1 MDSDPEIAHLRE
13 RTRGRPEEERHDE
26 RVRLG
31 ELVSQAMEARRGQ
44 DAEWVRSRIEP
55 YVAAVAPRDVG
66 GLDGL
71 AELALALSTDQ
82 VADFEAAAE
91 ELAEQAHPWARVSL
105 VGPMAMYDFVPTD

>member
-1 MDSDPEIAHLRE
+1 M
-13 RTRGRPEEERHDE
+13 
-26 RVRLG
+26 
-31 ELVSQAMEARRGQ
+31 
-44 DAEWVRSRIEP
+44 
-55 YVAAVAPRDVG
+55 
-66 GLDGL
+66 DGL